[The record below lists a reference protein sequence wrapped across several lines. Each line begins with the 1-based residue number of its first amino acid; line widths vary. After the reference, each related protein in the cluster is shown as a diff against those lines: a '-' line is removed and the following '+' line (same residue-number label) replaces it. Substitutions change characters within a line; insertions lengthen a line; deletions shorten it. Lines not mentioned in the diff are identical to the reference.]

1 MLRNAI
7 ELLRRRG
14 SAREPEGRTMQR
26 SIFLATAAAAI
37 ALGALLSAPQARA
50 EISHP
55 YCATPTWS
63 EGLDCDYQSF
73 QQCVAA
79 VAGFNRTC
87 VANPGFTD
95 GQAQLPPKA
104 RKRVR

>member
-1 MLRNAI
+1 
-7 ELLRRRG
+7 
-14 SAREPEGRTMQR
+14 MQQ
-26 SIFLATAAAAI
+26 SILIAATAAAVVLGTAI
-37 ALGALLSAPQARA
+37 AAPPARA
-50 EISHP
+50 VEAAFP

-87 VANPGFTD
+87 VANPAFT
-95 GQAQLPPKA
+95 GNQAQLPPVP

>member
-1 MLRNAI
+1 MRQSI
-7 ELLRRRG
+7 
-14 SAREPEGRTMQR
+14 SAM
-26 SIFLATAAAAI
+26 AAAAATI
-37 ALGALLSAPQARA
+37 VLAASLGAPQARA
-50 EISHP
+50 VEAGHP

-87 VANPGFTD
+87 VANPAFTG
-95 GQAQLPPKA
+95 GQAQLPPPA
-104 RKRVR
+104 RRRAR

>member
-1 MLRNAI
+1 M
-7 ELLRRRG
+7 
-14 SAREPEGRTMQR
+14 PR
-26 SIFLATAAAAI
+26 SISIAATAAAI
-37 ALGALLSAPQARA
+37 ALGCAVGTPSARA
-50 EISHP
+50 VQANFP

-87 VANPGFTD
+87 QANPAFTATP
-95 GQAQLPPKA
+95 QQLPPA
-104 RKRVR
+104 PRKRGR